1 VDFELFPSSREE
13 NESNNN
19 NVEWRL
25 EQEHYE
31 VYYVLSGEGK
41 LGHFSGSHADEEA
54 DGDDEE
60 SDRLIR
66 LHSGDIFVLA
76 PRTPYHIETNKT
88 TEGEEP
94 LALLSISVPV
104 TLLAYSSNKHR
115 NGNHDTSSTSISSLA
130 GLDGTSVNDYSNNE
144 DDDSDVYGGGS
155 SGNRPRVEMPVQILE
170 KHMET
175 ESCLLSSR
183 LRRTTELLTFQLP
196 NNTKNRIAPVFD
208 PFRDCTPFTCSIEIL
223 EPEGVIPRH
232 MHEEAYELFIV
243 LSGACDLYLGTGNAP
258 TARRQGDCCLVK
270 PGNIHS
276 LVNPDREEKLYM
288 LSIILPNETF
298 AEDVWNG
305 TYSGP
310 LQHAD
315 VTHLIRQE

>member
-1 VDFELFPSSREE
+1 MDS
-13 NESNNN
+13 
-19 NVEWRL
+19 
-25 EQEHYE
+25 
-31 VYYVLSGEGK
+31 
-41 LGHFSGSHADEEA
+41 
-54 DGDDEE
+54 
-60 SDRLIR
+60 LIP

-76 PRTPYHIETNKT
+76 PRTPYYIETSM
-88 TEGEEP
+88 GDASCEP

-104 TLLAYSSNKHR
+104 TLLAYSNSSSNKNLTKNDQDR
-115 NGNHDTSSTSISSLA
+115 RAGTTSRMVSEPPFSR
-130 GLDGTSVNDYSNNE
+130 G
-144 DDDSDVYGGGS
+144 
-155 SGNRPRVEMPVQILE
+155 EMPMQILE

-208 PFRDCTPFTCSIEIL
+208 PFRDCTPFTCSMEIL
-223 EPEGVIPRH
+223 EPEGVIPKHR
-232 MHEEAYELFIV
+232 HEEAYELFIV
-243 LSGACDLYLGTGNAP
+243 LSGRVDLYLGSDTP
-258 TARRQGDCCLVK
+258 TVRRQGDCCLVK

-276 LVNPDREEKLYM
+276 LINPDKEEKLYM

-298 AEDVWNG
+298 AKDVWNG

-315 VTHLIRQE
+315 VTHLIKEQT